1 MSVWKATSFALGLAA
16 ALVASPVLSAD
27 GKPHL
32 GFSTAVAVTGGA
44 NPTIGKLT
52 VTSIAKG
59 SPAEAAGLKPG
70 DEILEVNG
78 KPAVGA
84 SASELTGSIK
94 GTGTGQHLRFKV
106 KRADGSLAAVDIIA
120 G

>member
-1 MSVWKATSFALGLAA
+1 MSIWKATSLALALAS
-16 ALVASPVLSAD
+16 ALVVAPAFSAD
-27 GKPHL
+27 AKPHL

-59 SPAEAAGLKPG
+59 SPAEAGGLRSG

-94 GTGTGQHLRFKV
+94 GTKSGQHLRFKV